1 MTSRA
6 YAIFETGMQDVAKL
20 IQLFD
25 NLESNEHRQQ
35 YEVLKRAALVMTTAA
50 WETYIETFAVEQVE
64 AKLANSEDE
73 FTNGYIRRRLDH
85 EISRLHNPTS
95 EKVKKLFVE
104 FLGVDITESWR
115 WNNYNPKDARERLD
129 KWLKMRGD
137 AVHQVCQSFDP
148 KNAHLIKR
156 DDLDK
161 AVRFFRD
168 LVKVNQSMFT

>member
-1 MTSRA
+1 MILRYLLFSTVFIAQAQHDIQSVESR
-6 YAIFETGMQDVAKL
+6 
-20 IQLFD
+20 IQARTQNRHGCLDLRQFALGLT
-25 NLESNEHRQQ
+25 NLVVRRQ
-35 YEVLKRAALVMTTAA
+35 
-50 WETYIETFAVEQVE
+50 TFAVEQVD

-73 FTNGYIRRRLDH
+73 FTNCYIRRRLDH

-104 FLGVDITESWR
+104 FLGLDITESWR
-115 WNNYNPKDARERLD
+115 WNNYTPKDARERLD